1 MYTLAYIFQFV
12 KVLFLQFAAQLVN
25 IINFWYYGKIHKIE
39 AMNDYKEPWKKII
52 ANALN
57 TLMQGAGANPVSPD
71 QIIAEIPPNP
81 EMGDIGFP
89 MFGFAKT
96 LRKGPPQIAAM
107 VCQYLASSKD
117 AGAGGLCEAVG
128 PYVNV
133 RLDRGAVAKAV
144 LGDVLATGSAGDA
157 GSEGDAF
164 GRPGSLAGKKIMVE
178 FSSPNTNK
186 PLHLGHLRND
196 VLGESISRI
205 LAACGAELR
214 KVCIIN
220 DRGIHICKSMLAY
233 MEQGQGKTPESE
245 NVKSDRFV
253 GDWYVC
259 FNKNLKKE
267 TEELMREKGLKKE
280 EAEAQA
286 PSMASA
292 QELLRKWEAGDPE
305 ITALWKRMNSWAI
318 EGMKETYKRTGVS
331 FDKYYFESDTW
342 RMGKEEVLKGLEKGL
357 FYREPDGA
365 VAVDLS
371 AENLDKKIL
380 LRSDGTSI
388 YITQD
393 FGTAIN
399 RHRDWPFD
407 RLIYVVGSEQQY
419 HFRVLFTLLDKMGYT
434 WAKNLYH
441 LSYGMVKLP
450 EGKMK
455 SREGTVVD
463 ADDLIDSL
471 RDMALA
477 EIKEKEREEKVGDP
491 SETAEKIALG
501 ALHYYLLQ
509 SSPSKDMMFDPKESL
524 SFNGNTGPYLQYMGA
539 RISSLQKK
547 GEWGVGSGEWGM
559 RNEELAISNDA
570 FSLLVSDPEWELV
583 KTLAA
588 YPQAIMDAA
597 ADLDPSRLA
606 AYLYELSKCFSR
618 FYHDCPVLNTGNPE
632 LSAARL
638 GLSRAVLKV
647 LKDAL
652 NLICVPFLEAM

>member
-1 MYTLAYIFQFV
+1 
-12 KVLFLQFAAQLVN
+12 
-25 IINFWYYGKIHKIE
+25 
-39 AMNDYKEPWKKII
+39 
-52 ANALN
+52 
-57 TLMQGAGANPVSPD
+57 
-71 QIIAEIPPNP
+71 
-81 EMGDIGFP
+81 
-89 MFGFAKT
+89 
-96 LRKGPPQIAAM
+96 
-107 VCQYLASSKD
+107 
-117 AGAGGLCEAVG
+117 
-128 PYVNV
+128 
-133 RLDRGAVAKAV
+133 
-144 LGDVLATGSAGDA
+144 
-157 GSEGDAF
+157 
-164 GRPGSLAGKKIMVE
+164 
-178 FSSPNTNK
+178 
-186 PLHLGHLRND
+186 
-196 VLGESISRI
+196 
-205 LAACGAELR
+205 
-214 KVCIIN
+214 
-220 DRGIHICKSMLAY
+220 
-233 MEQGQGKTPESE
+233 
-245 NVKSDRFV
+245 
-253 GDWYVC
+253 
-259 FNKNLKKE
+259 
-267 TEELMREKGLKKE
+267 
-280 EAEAQA
+280 
-286 PSMASA
+286 MARA
-292 QELLRKWEAGDPE
+292 QELLRKWESGDPD

-331 FDKYYFESDTW
+331 FDQYYFESDTW
-342 RMGKEEVLKGLEKGL
+342 QLGKEEVLKGLERGL

-399 RHRDWPFD
+399 RHRDWSFD

-419 HFRVLFTLLDKMGYT
+419 HFKVLFTLLEKMGYD

-450 EGKMK
+450 EGRMK

-471 RDMALA
+471 RDMALE

-491 SETAEKIALG
+491 SEVAEKIAIG

-509 SSPSKDMMFDPKESL
+509 TGPSKDMMFDPKESL

-547 GEWGVGSGEWGM
+547 GDWGAESREQGAESREQ
-559 RNEELAISNDA
+559 LAMSNDT
-570 FSLLVSDPEWELV
+570 FSLLISDPEWELV

-588 YPQAIMDAA
+588 YPQAVGDAA
-597 ADLDPSRLA
+597 ASLDPSRLA

-618 FYHDCPVLNTGNPE
+618 FYHDCPILNAGDSK
-632 LSAARL
+632 LSSARL
-638 GLSRAVLKV
+638 GLSRAVLRV

>member
-1 MYTLAYIFQFV
+1 
-12 KVLFLQFAAQLVN
+12 
-25 IINFWYYGKIHKIE
+25 
-39 AMNDYKEPWKKII
+39 MNDYKEPWKKII

-57 TLMQGAGANPVSPD
+57 TLMQKAGAGSNPVTPD
-71 QIIAEIPPNP
+71 QVIAEIPPNP

-96 LRKGPPQIAAM
+96 LRKGPPQIAVM
-107 VCQYLASSKD
+107 VCECLASLKKEYLTTE
-117 AGAGGLCEAVG
+117 GTEFHGGENDSCIKTPCSSVFSVVDSSSVVNSSFEAIG

-133 RLDRGAVAKAV
+133 RLDRGSVAKAV
-144 LGDVLATGSAGDA
+144 LEDVLAEDFKFS
-157 GSEGDAF
+157 
-164 GRPGSLAGKKIMVE
+164 RPGSLAGKKIMVE

-205 LAACGAELR
+205 LAACGADLK

-233 MEQGQGKTPESE
+233 MDQGNGKTPESE
-245 NVKSDRFV
+245 NIKSDRFV
-253 GDWYVC
+253 GDWYVA
-259 FNKNLKKE
+259 FNNNLKKE
-267 TEELMREKGLKKE
+267 TEDLIRDKGLKKE

-286 PSMASA
+286 PSMARA
-292 QELLRKWEAGDPE
+292 QELLRKWESGDPALTE
-305 ITALWKRMNSWAI
+305 LWKRMNSWAI

-331 FDKYYFESDTW
+331 FDKYYFESETW
-342 RMGKEEVLKGLEKGL
+342 QLGKEEVLKGLERGL

-399 RHRDWPFD
+399 RHKDWPFD
-407 RLIYVVGSEQQY
+407 QLIYVVGSEQQY
-419 HFRVLFTLLDKMGYT
+419 HFKVLFTLLDKMGYD

-471 RDMALA
+471 REMALA

-491 SETAEKIALG
+491 AEVAEKIALG

-509 SSPSKDMMFDPKESL
+509 TSPSKDMMFDPKESL

-539 RISSLQKK
+539 RISSLRMK
-547 GEWGVGSGEWGM
+547 GMGYGVWGM
-559 RNEELAISNDA
+559 GYEREVGTELVEVNNEA
-570 FSLLVSDPEWELV
+570 FALLVSDPEWELV

-588 YPQAIMDAA
+588 YPQAIVDAA
-597 ADLDPSRLA
+597 ASLDPSRLA

-618 FYHDCPVLNTGNPE
+618 FYHDCPILNTGNPE

-638 GLSRAVLKV
+638 GLSRAVLRV

>member
-1 MYTLAYIFQFV
+1 MYDLNECGNFQF
-12 KVLFLQFAAQLVN
+12 
-25 IINFWYYGKIHKIE
+25 
-39 AMNDYKEPWKKII
+39 PWNLRI

-57 TLMQGAGANPVSPD
+57 ALLKEMGGTEEISPG
-71 QIIAEIPPNP
+71 QVIAEAPPSP

-89 MFGFAKT
+89 MFGYAKL
-96 LRKGPPQIAAM
+96 LRKGPPQIAQM
-107 VCQYLASSKD
+107 VCACLASQE
-117 AGAGGLCEAVG
+117 GAEDSSFEAVG
-128 PYVNV
+128 PYVNI
-133 RLDRGAVAKAV
+133 RLNRAQAAQAIVTEI
-144 LGDVLATGSAGDA
+144 LGNAEKWLAMAN
-157 GSEGDAF
+157 
-164 GRPGSLAGKKIMVE
+164 LAGGTHARKKIMVE

-205 LAACGAELR
+205 LAACGADLR

-245 NVKSDRFV
+245 TAKSDHFV

-259 FNKNLKKE
+259 FSRELKKE
-267 TEELMREKGLKKE
+267 TEELMQAKGLEKDQ
-280 EAEAQA
+280 AEAQTQL
-286 PSMASA
+286 MARA
-292 QELLRKWEAGDPE
+292 KDLLRKWEANDPE
-305 ITALWKRMNSWAI
+305 TVKLWKLMNSWAVG
-318 EGMKETYKRTGVS
+318 GMKETYVRTGVS
-331 FDKYYFESDTW
+331 FDQYYYESDTW
-342 RMGKEEVLKGLEKGL
+342 QLGKGEVLKGLERGI
-357 FYREPDGA
+357 FYREGDGA
-365 VAVDLS
+365 VAVNLS
-371 AENLDKKIL
+371 EEKLGKKIL

-399 RHRDWPFD
+399 RYKDFPFD
-407 RLIYVVGSEQQY
+407 QMIYVVGSEQQY
-419 HFRVLFTLLDKMGYT
+419 HFKVLFVLLDKLGFP
-434 WAKNLYH
+434 WAKNLHH
-441 LSYGMVKLP
+441 LSYGMVNLP

-491 SETAEKIALG
+491 AEVAEKIALG

-509 SSPSKDMMFDPKESL
+509 TTPARDMLFDPKESL

-539 RISSLQKK
+539 RISSMLRKI
-547 GEWGVGSGEWGM
+547 GDRGLE
-559 RNEELAISNDA
+559 SNGA
-570 FSLLVSDPEWELV
+570 FSLLVSDAEWELV

-588 YPQAIMDAA
+588 YRQAIGDAA
-597 ADLDPSRLA
+597 VNLDPSRLA
-606 AYLYELSKCFSR
+606 AYLYDLSKCFSR
-618 FYHDCPVLNTGNPE
+618 FYHDCPILNAENPD

-638 GLSRAVLKV
+638 GLSKAVLRV

-652 NLICVPFLEAM
+652 HLICVPFLEIM

>member
-1 MYTLAYIFQFV
+1 
-12 KVLFLQFAAQLVN
+12 
-25 IINFWYYGKIHKIE
+25 
-39 AMNDYKEPWKKII
+39 MNDYKEPWKII
-52 ANALN
+52 ITEALN
-57 TLMQGAGANPVSPD
+57 SLMRSAGANPVTPD

-107 VCQYLASSKD
+107 VCEYIAKQDGKSPGKCET
-117 AGAGGLCEAVG
+117 AGFAEAAG

-133 RLDRGAVAKAV
+133 RLDRGAVAKSVLGAV
-144 LGDVLATGSAGDA
+144 LADDGF
-157 GSEGDAF
+157 AF
-164 GRPGSLAGKKIMVE
+164 GRPGTLAGKKIMVE

-259 FNKNLKKE
+259 FNSILKKE
-267 TEELMREKGLKKE
+267 TEDLMREKGLKKE

-286 PSMASA
+286 PSMARA
-292 QELLRKWEAGDPE
+292 QDLLRKWESGDPE
-305 ITALWKRMNSWAI
+305 TVTLWKRMNSWAI

-331 FDKYYFESDTW
+331 FDKYYFESETW
-342 RMGKEEVLKGLEKGL
+342 QLGKEEVLKGLEHGL

-365 VAVDLS
+365 VAVDLN

-380 LRSDGTSI
+380 LRADGTSI

-399 RHRDWPFD
+399 RHKDWPFD

-419 HFRVLFTLLDKMGYT
+419 HFKVLFILLDKLGYP

-471 RDMALA
+471 RVMALA

-491 SETAEKIALG
+491 EGTAEKIALG

-509 SSPSKDMMFDPKESL
+509 SSSAKDMLFDPKESL

-539 RISSLQKK
+539 RISSLQNKK
-547 GEWGVGSGEWGM
+547 TDNREQITEQESG
-559 RNEELAISNDA
+559 A

-588 YPQAIMDAA
+588 YPQAISDAA

-618 FYHDCPVLNTGNPE
+618 FYHECPILNADSKE
-632 LSAARL
+632 LSFARL
-638 GLSRAVLKV
+638 GLSNAVLRV

>member
-1 MYTLAYIFQFV
+1 
-12 KVLFLQFAAQLVN
+12 
-25 IINFWYYGKIHKIE
+25 
-39 AMNDYKEPWKKII
+39 MNDYKEPWKIVI
-52 ANALN
+52 ADALN
-57 TLMQGAGANPVSPD
+57 TLIQKSGAGVNSVTSD
-71 QIIAEIPPNP
+71 QVIAEIPPSP

-89 MFGFAKT
+89 MFGFAKM
-96 LRKGPPQIAAM
+96 LRKGPPQIAVM
-107 VCQYLASSKD
+107 VCECLSSTET
-117 AGAGGLCEAVG
+117 AGSCEAVG

-133 RLDRGAVAKAV
+133 RLDRGAAAKAV
-144 LGDVLATGSAGDA
+144 LADVLADDGF
-157 GSEGDAF
+157 AF
-164 GRPGSLAGKKIMVE
+164 GRPDTLAGKKIMVE

-220 DRGIHICKSMLAY
+220 DRGIHLCKSMLAY
-233 MEQGQGKTPESE
+233 MDKGQTQTPESE

-253 GDWYVC
+253 GDWYVS
-259 FNKNLKKE
+259 FNNTLKKE
-267 TEELMREKGLKKE
+267 TEGLIREKGLKKE

-286 PSMASA
+286 PSMARA
-292 QELLRKWEAGDPE
+292 QELLRKWESGDPE
-305 ITALWKRMNSWAI
+305 LTALWKRMNSWAI

-331 FDKYYFESDTW
+331 FDQYYFESDTW
-342 RMGKEEVLKGLEKGL
+342 QLGKEEVLKGLERGL

-419 HFRVLFTLLDKMGYT
+419 HFKVLFTLLEKMGYS
-434 WAKNLYH
+434 WAHNLYH

-491 SETAEKIALG
+491 AEVAEKIALG

-509 SSPSKDMMFDPKESL
+509 ASPSKDMMFDPKESL

-539 RISSLQKK
+539 RISSLLI
-547 GEWGVGSGEWGM
+547 
-559 RNEELAISNDA
+559 RNEQLAISNEQLTINNDA

-583 KTLAA
+583 KALAA
-588 YPQAIMDAA
+588 YPQAISDAA
-597 ADLDPSRLA
+597 ASLDPSRLA

-618 FYHDCPVLNTGNPE
+618 FYHDCPILNAENPE
-632 LSAARL
+632 LSSARL
-638 GLSRAVLKV
+638 GLSRAVLRV

>member
-1 MYTLAYIFQFV
+1 MT
-12 KVLFLQFAAQLVN
+12 
-25 IINFWYYGKIHKIE
+25 
-39 AMNDYKEPWKKII
+39 DYKEPWKTAI
-52 ANALN
+52 ADALN
-57 TLMQGAGANPVSPD
+57 TLIQRSGGEAARITPGQV
-71 QIIAEIPPNP
+71 IAEIPPNP

-107 VCQYLASSKD
+107 VCERLAASKT
-117 AGAGGLCEAVG
+117 AGSFEAVG

-133 RLDRGAVAKAV
+133 RLERGAVAKAV
-144 LGDVLATGSAGDA
+144 LEGVLAEDGSHGAG
-157 GSEGDAF
+157 GFAF
-164 GRPGSLAGKKIMVE
+164 GRPGSLAGNKIMVE

-205 LAACGAELR
+205 LAACGADLR

-233 MEQGQGKTPESE
+233 MEQARGKTPESE
-245 NVKSDRFV
+245 NVKSDHFV

-259 FNKNLKKE
+259 FNINLKKE
-267 TEELMREKGLKKE
+267 TEDLMREKNLTKE

-286 PSMASA
+286 PSLVRA
-292 QELLRKWEAGDPE
+292 QELLRKWEAGDSE
-305 ITALWKRMNSWAI
+305 TTALWKKMNSWTI

-331 FDKYYFESDTW
+331 FDQYYFESDTW
-342 RMGKEEVLKGLEKGL
+342 QLGKEEVLKGLERGL

-399 RHRDWPFD
+399 RHKDWPFD

-419 HFRVLFTLLDKMGYT
+419 HFKVLFTLLEKMGYG

-450 EGKMK
+450 EGRMK

-471 RDMALA
+471 RDMAIA

-491 SETAEKIALG
+491 SEVAEKIAIG

-509 SSPSKDMMFDPKESL
+509 ASPSKDMMFDPKESL

-539 RISSLQKK
+539 RISSLQ
-547 GEWGVGSGEWGM
+547 M
-559 RNEELAISNDA
+559 RNEQLAMSNEQLA
-570 FSLLVSDPEWELV
+570 MGNEQLAMGNEVFSLLVSDPEWELV

-588 YPQAIMDAA
+588 YPQAVSDAA
-597 ADLDPSRLA
+597 ASLDPSRLA

-618 FYHDCPVLNTGNPE
+618 FYHDCPILNAGDSG
-632 LSAARL
+632 LSTARL
-638 GLSRAVLKV
+638 GLSRAVLRV